1 MLSIHCDYECCLRVI
16 EGTAV
21 CRATLRSERVYV
33 WYVYQVDLLDEY
45 GSEEGDGGECDG
57 CCEGWHAWLG

>member
-45 GSEEGDGGECDG
+45 GSEEVDG
-57 CCEGWHAWLG
+57 

>member
-1 MLSIHCDYECCLRVI
+1 MLSIHCDYECYPTVI

-21 CRATLRSERVYV
+21 CRGTLRSERVYV

-45 GSEEGDGGECDG
+45 GSEGGDG
-57 CCEGWHAWLG
+57 